1 MGTPKN
7 ISQESLLIPQAA
19 VWIMVILVIN
29 YTKLSKDQN
38 NNFWQKACPGKT
50 RKSPR
55 KTSLLES
62 FLCKRL
68 ILILSLPEVDYQSIL
83 ETATKGV
90 LW

>member
-1 MGTPKN
+1 
-7 ISQESLLIPQAA
+7 
-19 VWIMVILVIN
+19 MVILLIN
-29 YTKLSKDQN
+29 FTKLSKDQK
-38 NNFWQKACPGKT
+38 NNFWQKRCPEKI
-50 RKSPR
+50 RKSHR

-90 LW
+90 L